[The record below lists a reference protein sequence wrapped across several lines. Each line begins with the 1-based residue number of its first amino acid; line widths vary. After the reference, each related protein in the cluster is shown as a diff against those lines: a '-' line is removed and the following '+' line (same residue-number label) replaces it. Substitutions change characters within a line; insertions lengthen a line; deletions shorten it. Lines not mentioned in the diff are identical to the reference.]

1 MLREPHQLI
10 FFLKGVNLVHEVTKL
25 RQKVSPCRPLMLTG
39 LSWFLFCVQ
48 CFSDED
54 ETVLTARDICMRSG
68 DSNLRE
74 LLWHLR
80 VYFESLLEHVEVIN
94 LPNGQRGVFAC
105 THMEANTYI
114 CEYWGDY
121 ITEEEALQKMELYQS
136 MALTHMYMLKVRSS
150 LQCVHVHHFSNSLYV

>member
-1 MLREPHQLI
+1 M
-10 FFLKGVNLVHEVTKL
+10 HEVTKL

-80 VYFESLLEHVEVIN
+80 VYFESLLEHVEVK
-94 LPNGQRGVFAC
+94 PPQRAARGVC
-105 THMEANTYI
+105 LHSH
-114 CEYWGDY
+114 GGKH
-121 ITEEEALQKMELYQS
+121 LHL
-136 MALTHMYMLKVRSS
+136 
-150 LQCVHVHHFSNSLYV
+150 